1 MLVDSLA
8 LGDFQAWFSLH
19 LVNWPDSNIMNKI
32 MVLLGVEAGAQVT
45 TSIQVFKGQVR
56 FDV

>member
-8 LGDFQAWFSLH
+8 LGDFQAWFRLH

-32 MVLLGVEAGAQVT
+32 MVYTCFYSVL
-45 TSIQVFKGQVR
+45 R
-56 FDV
+56 